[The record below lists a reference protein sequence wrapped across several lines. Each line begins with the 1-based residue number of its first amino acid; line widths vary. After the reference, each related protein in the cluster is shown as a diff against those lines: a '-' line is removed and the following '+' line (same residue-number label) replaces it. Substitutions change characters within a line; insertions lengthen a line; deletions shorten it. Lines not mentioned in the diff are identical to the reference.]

1 MFAESA
7 KLTPSRSMYVA
18 ISSWAESGTVRAL
31 NSPKNQMTVSFAE
44 SYFNDTCPL
53 LGESML

>member
-1 MFAESA
+1 LSLSLAGRRRLHA
-7 KLTPSRSMYVA
+7 QAIVA
-18 ISSWAESGTVRAL
+18 H
-31 NSPKNQMTVSFAE
+31 PKNQMTVSFAE